1 MLRAILAAVVIWSV
15 ALAAQQGLVL
25 QQLRDRDR
33 PEPLTTGVRPDDPF
47 FNLVL
52 AKGSPK
58 TLTAIEEA
66 IQPDARSRV
75 MFVVSERLAESKDGV
90 RRAVIAFR
98 GSNAGI
104 PLTGNVFLSVF
115 FNSSGFDE
123 DVEAVEVV
131 AWDTT
136 NRSYNYY
143 KLEDDRG
150 ERKWTFRGSSAG
162 AERLSATER
171 AGTCFQC
178 HINGAPIMKELLF
191 PWNNWVS
198 GQFEAAYLVR
208 GRADAWPVAS
218 NTRMAS
224 LGGAE
229 ALEGLVLDSIRRFNR
244 TRVESTIGLMPLL
257 GERTVAGGQQLLR
270 PLFVT
275 TEFNIISSAARSG
288 LHPMGPKQP
297 GNASVT
303 VPGSSLVN
311 VDLFSGG
318 GIAGYRGLGGTAA
331 ARFRRLIELSAD
343 EYARLVNETG
353 TTLDG
358 RPGDTV
364 FAWFA
369 SEPSHIDNHYI
380 DLLIAEQII
389 PATFAAAIQAVDFK
403 TPVLSARRASLLKYV
418 PENFSVG
425 TAAAR
430 EAFVRD
436 FVARVRA
443 SNPVEGSAEAEVL
456 AILESADPIAAV
468 NARLN
473 AYAEEIVSGLK
484 LDRMGTLRKHFDRL
498 LKTRR
503 AVLDDPT
510 LGGLDETRGLLLF
523 PLPRR

>member
-1 MLRAILAAVVIWSV
+1 MLRAILAAIVIWSV
-15 ALAAQQGLVL
+15 ALAAQQGLVF

-33 PEPLTTGVRPDDPF
+33 PEPLKTAVGLDDPF
-47 FNLVL
+47 FKLVL

-75 MFVVSERLAESKDGV
+75 MFVVSERLAETKDGM

-98 GSNAGI
+98 GSNAGVT
-104 PLTGNVFLSVF
+104 LTGNVFLSVF

-131 AWDTT
+131 AWDST

-150 ERKWTFRGSSAG
+150 ERKWTFRGSSVG
-162 AERLSATER
+162 AERLTATER

-208 GRADAWPVAS
+208 GRPDAWLVAS
-218 NTRMAS
+218 NKRMAS

-229 ALEGLVLDSIRRFNR
+229 ALEGLILDSIRRFNR
-244 TRVESTIGLMPLL
+244 SRLESAIGVAPLSA
-257 GERTVAGGQQLLR
+257 ERTVAGGQQLLR

-275 TEFNIISSAARSG
+275 TEFNIISAATRSG

-297 GNASVT
+297 VGGSVT

-311 VDLFSGG
+311 VDLFAGG
-318 GIAGYRGLGGTAA
+318 GIAGYRGLGATTAA
-331 ARFRRLIELSAD
+331 KFRRLIEFPAD
-343 EYARLVNETG
+343 EYARLVTV
-353 TTLDG
+353 TDTALDG
-358 RPGDTV
+358 KRGDTV
-364 FAWFA
+364 FAWF
-369 SEPSHIDNHYI
+369 SPEPSHIDNHYI
-380 DLLIAEQII
+380 DLLVAEQLI
-389 PATFAAAIQAVDFK
+389 PATFALAIQAVDFK

-425 TAAAR
+425 TTAAR

-456 AILESADPIAAV
+456 AILESAGPIAVV
-468 NARLN
+468 NARLD
-473 AYAEEIVSGLK
+473 AYAEEIAKGLK
-484 LDRMGTLRKHFDRL
+484 VDRMGTVRKHFDRL
-498 LKTRR
+498 LQTRR